1 MLITVFVFSL
11 FSAPWELIQA
21 VKDPIA
27 AAGVFKY
34 GEGTIAPRFIIE
46 DLEGNRV
53 RLKDFRGTGQAER
66 FSRQGGF
73 DHLLDYLVNVVSEG
87 DAFPGKALP

>member
-11 FSAPWELIQA
+11 SLAPWAFIQA
-21 VKDPIA
+21 VEDPIA
-27 AAGVFKY
+27 AANVFKY

-53 RLKDFRGTGQAER
+53 RLKDFRGK
-66 FSRQGGF
+66 
-73 DHLLDYLVNVVSEG
+73 VVLIT
-87 DAFPGKALP
+87 FWTTW